1 MARKLIVAQP
11 HGFCA
16 GVRRAV
22 ATVGAVLAAHPGETV
37 YVFNEIVH
45 NRAVV
50 DGFRRRGVRFVHDL
64 DEVPEGAVLIFS
76 AHGVSSGVEAAAA
89 ARRLRVVDAT
99 CPLVTALHRQARA
112 LAEAGKQVI
121 LIGHP
126 EHPEVIGTLGRLPES
141 ARKLVADTPERAAG
155 LPAVAGEAV
164 VLTQTTLN
172 ERAITPVLEALR
184 RRFGRDLELDNRHCY
199 ATENRQNAVRMLAAK
214 CERILVIGSEH
225 SSNSRELCA
234 VAEASDCLASL
245 IDSPSD
251 IDFAAL
257 ENVETLGLSAGAS
270 APPELFDATLKLLA
284 EHGFDRIETVCAAE
298 EKQDFPMPA
307 V

>member
-1 MARKLIVAQP
+1 MSRRLIVAEP

-22 ATVGAVLAAHPGETV
+22 ATVGAVLAAHSGRDI

-45 NRAVV
+45 NRTVV
-50 DGFRRRGVRFVHDL
+50 DEFRRRGVRFVRAL
-64 DEVPEGAVLIFS
+64 DEVPDNAVLIFS
-76 AHGVSSGVEAAAA
+76 AHGVSLAVERE
-89 ARRLRVVDAT
+89 ARGRQLRVVDAT
-99 CPLVTALHRQARA
+99 CPLVTALHRQARI

-141 ARKLVADTPERAAG
+141 MPKLVADTPERAAE
-155 LPAVAGEAV
+155 LPSFSGPAA

-172 ERAITPVLEALR
+172 ERVITPVLDALR
-184 RRFGRDLELDNRHCY
+184 RRFGSCLELANRNCY
-199 ATENRQNAVRMLAAK
+199 ATENRQKAVRMLAEV
-214 CERILVIGSEH
+214 CGRVVVIGSAH

-234 VAEASDCLASL
+234 VAEDCGCPAML
-245 IDSPSD
+245 IDSPSQ
-251 IDFAAL
+251 IDFASL
-257 ENVETLGLSAGAS
+257 DNVAALGLSAGAS
-270 APPELFDATLKLLA
+270 APPELFEATVKLLA
-284 EHGFDRIETVCAAE
+284 EHGFNRIETVSAAE
-298 EKQDFPMPA
+298 EKQDFPLPA